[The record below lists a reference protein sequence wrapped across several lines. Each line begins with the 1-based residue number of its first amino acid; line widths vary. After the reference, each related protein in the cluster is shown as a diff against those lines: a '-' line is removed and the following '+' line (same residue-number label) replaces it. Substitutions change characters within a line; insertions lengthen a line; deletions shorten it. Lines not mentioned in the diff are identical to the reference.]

1 MGESPG
7 VDYLN
12 NDAHRSTN
20 GSLSSC
26 AHVIVFSDS
35 SYKTFCES
43 RTKSINNPK
52 CMHVNA
58 EQERDKN
65 NVRLCLKIWF
75 KVRHNRYN
83 FVDINHAR

>member
-1 MGESPG
+1 
-7 VDYLN
+7 
-12 NDAHRSTN
+12 
-20 GSLSSC
+20 
-26 AHVIVFSDS
+26 
-35 SYKTFCES
+35 
-43 RTKSINNPK
+43 
-52 CMHVNA
+52 MHVNA